1 MPSTSSCGSFHFGTC
16 HNCGLLCIFAC
27 EPQDPAGL
35 PFQSNPSCVLRIAG
49 ATLLWWPVPRQT
61 VFRHK
66 TDVSR
71 CAFTTTG
78 STPADFNQRQPVGV
92 SRSTVSCG
100 LIAEAS
106 RLRCPGACSRH
117 SVARWPPIP
126 VSESQAIRL
135 PYRVAV
141 YVELTRPT
149 YRAHHAGDSWLLV
162 IRLPPRLLRCGCY
175 MMFHLFVVSGSG
187 QPAGFATGI
196 ALASVLADIVE
207 LIARTL

>member
-1 MPSTSSCGSFHFGTC
+1 MISFRLWHLPYRLSHLAELNFAIECSYRVTTS
-16 HNCGLLCIFAC
+16 
-27 EPQDPAGL
+27 
-35 PFQSNPSCVLRIAG
+35 
-49 ATLLWWPVPRQT
+49 
-61 VFRHK
+61 
-66 TDVSR
+66 
-71 CAFTTTG
+71 

-100 LIAEAS
+100 LISEAS
-106 RLRCPGACSRH
+106 RLRYPGACSRR
-117 SVARWPPIP
+117 SVARRPPIP

-196 ALASVLADIVE
+196 ALRGDTPIGSALKLAVVCAPTSRI
-207 LIARTL
+207 LIAPHRATRAMQSQL

>member
-1 MPSTSSCGSFHFGTC
+1 MW
-16 HNCGLLCIFAC
+16 
-27 EPQDPAGL
+27 
-35 PFQSNPSCVLRIAG
+35 R
-49 ATLLWWPVPRQT
+49 PVPRQT

-66 TDVSR
+66 TAVSR
-71 CAFTTTG
+71 CAFTTTD

-106 RLRCPGACSRH
+106 RLRHPGACSRH
-117 SVARWPPIP
+117 SVARRPPIP

-149 YRAHHAGDSWLLV
+149 YRAHHTGDSWLLV

-187 QPAGFATGI
+187 QPAGFTIGWAPTFSGTP
-196 ALASVLADIVE
+196 ALAELPMPMRLWAVRGAFPVATHHPSVPGQQSVTAISSHRAFRWEPVE
-207 LIARTL
+207 RWRQIG